1 MKYLHNYIAV
11 MALMQAGWAAAG
23 PSADQSASLNMD
35 ASIQELQQEWAVV
48 KYQTA
53 KDRQDAAFTL
63 LEAKAESAVQAYPQ
77 AAEPLVWEAIIL
89 STHAGVSGGLGALSK
104 VKQARVLLE
113 KAASIEP
120 NALHGSIY
128 TSLGSL
134 YYQVPGWPI
143 GFGDDKKAEQY
154 LKQALTQNPDG
165 IDQNYFYGDF
175 LRDQGRYK
183 EAVTY
188 LTKAINAA
196 PRPHRELADQG
207 RREEAKHVLAMV
219 EAKLAK

>member
-1 MKYLHNYIAV
+1 
-11 MALMQAGWAAAG
+11 
-23 PSADQSASLNMD
+23 MD

>member
-23 PSADQSASLNMD
+23 PSADQSVSLNMD

>member
-1 MKYLHNYIAV
+1 
-11 MALMQAGWAAAG
+11 MALMQAGWAAA
-23 PSADQSASLNMD
+23 DQNMD
-35 ASIQELQQEWAVV
+35 TAIQELQQEWAVV

-53 KDRQDAAFTL
+53 KDQQDAAFTL

-175 LRDQGRYK
+175 LRDQGRYQ

>member
-11 MALMQAGWAAAG
+11 MALMQAGWAAAD
-23 PSADQSASLNMD
+23 PNLD
-35 ASIQELQQEWAVV
+35 ASIQELQQEWAIV

-53 KDRQDAAFTL
+53 KDQQDAAFTL
-63 LEAKAESAVQAYPQ
+63 LEAKAESAAQAYPQ

-196 PRPHRELADQG
+196 PRPNRELADQG

>member
-11 MALMQAGWAAAG
+11 MALMQAGWAAAD
-23 PSADQSASLNMD
+23 PNLD

-53 KDRQDAAFTL
+53 KDQQDAAFTL

-104 VKQARVLLE
+104 VKQARELLE

-154 LKQALTQNPDG
+154 LKQALAQNPDG

-175 LRDQGRYK
+175 LRDQRRYH
-183 EAVTY
+183 EAITY

-219 EAKLAK
+219 EAELAK

>member
-11 MALMQAGWAAAG
+11 MALMQAGWAAAV
-23 PSADQSASLNMD
+23 PSADQSVSLNMD

>member
-11 MALMQAGWAAAG
+11 MALMQAGWAAAN
-23 PSADQSASLNMD
+23 PNLD

>member
-11 MALMQAGWAAAG
+11 MAMMQAGWAAAD
-23 PSADQSASLNMD
+23 PNANLSLD

>member
-1 MKYLHNYIAV
+1 
-11 MALMQAGWAAAG
+11 MALMQAGWAAAD
-23 PSADQSASLNMD
+23 PNLD
-35 ASIQELQQEWAVV
+35 ASIQELQQEWAIV

-53 KDRQDAAFTL
+53 KDQQDAAFTL
-63 LEAKAESAVQAYPQ
+63 LEAKAESAAQAYPQ

>member
-1 MKYLHNYIAV
+1 MKYLQNYIAV
-11 MALMQAGWAAAG
+11 MALMQAGWVAAATNL
-23 PSADQSASLNMD
+23 DTD
-35 ASIQELQQEWAVV
+35 IQELQQEWAVI

-53 KDRQDAAFTL
+53 KDKQDAAFKL
-63 LEAKAESAVQAYPQ
+63 LEAKAESAVLAHPQ

-89 STHAGVSGGLGALSK
+89 STHAGVSGGLSALSK
-104 VKQARVLLE
+104 VKQARALLE
-113 KAASIEP
+113 QAAVIEP
-120 NALHGSIY
+120 NALHGSVY

-143 GFGDDKKAEQY
+143 GFGDDKKAEDY
-154 LKQALTQNPDG
+154 LKQALAQNPEG

-175 LRDQGRYK
+175 LRDQGRYQD
-183 EAVTY
+183 AITY

-207 RREEAKHVLAMV
+207 RREEARHVLAMV
-219 EAKLAK
+219 EAQMAK

>member
-11 MALMQAGWAAAG
+11 MALMQAGWAAAD
-23 PSADQSASLNMD
+23 PNLD

-53 KDRQDAAFTL
+53 KDQQDAAFTL

-175 LRDQGRYK
+175 LRDQGRYQ
-183 EAVTY
+183 EAITY

-196 PRPHRELADQG
+196 PRPNRELADQG

>member
-1 MKYLHNYIAV
+1 MKYLYNYIAV
-11 MALMQAGWAAAG
+11 MALMQAGWAAAD
-23 PSADQSASLNMD
+23 PNLD

-53 KDRQDAAFTL
+53 KDQQDAAFTI

-77 AAEPLVWEAIIL
+77 AAEPLIWEAIIL

-154 LKQALTQNPDG
+154 LKQALSQNPDG

-175 LRDQGRYK
+175 LRDQGRYQ

>member
-11 MALMQAGWAAAG
+11 MALMQAGWAAAD
-23 PSADQSASLNMD
+23 PNLD

-53 KDRQDAAFTL
+53 KDQQDAAFTL

-175 LRDQGRYK
+175 LRDQGRYQD
-183 EAVTY
+183 AVIY

-196 PRPHRELADQG
+196 PRPNRELADQG

>member
-11 MALMQAGWAAAG
+11 IALMQAGWVAAD
-23 PSADQSASLNMD
+23 PSADQNMD
-35 ASIQELQQEWAVV
+35 TSIQELQQEWAVV

-53 KDRQDAAFTL
+53 KDQQDAAFTL

-154 LKQALTQNPDG
+154 LKQALAQNPDG

-175 LRDQGRYK
+175 LRDQGRYQD
-183 EAVTY
+183 AVIY

>member
-11 MALMQAGWAAAG
+11 MALMQAGWAAAD
-23 PSADQSASLNMD
+23 PNLD

-175 LRDQGRYK
+175 LRDQERYQ
-183 EAVTY
+183 EAITY